1 MKQSRKIDSVL
12 IEQLEL
18 DCVIGVNPWERLVKQ
33 RITIDIT
40 MDIDLSAA
48 GKSDSIRDTVDYSR
62 VVKTVT
68 AEVNSS
74 SYRLVEALATRVAE
88 ICLEP
93 ERVRSVVITLRK
105 PGAVK
110 SATAVG
116 VTIRR
121 SR

>member
-48 GKSDSIRDTVDYSR
+48 GKSDSIRYTVDYSR
-62 VVKTVT
+62 VVKAVT

>member
-62 VVKTVT
+62 VVKAVT

-110 SATAVG
+110 SATAVRG
-116 VTIRR
+116 TIRR

>member
-62 VVKTVT
+62 VVKAVT

-93 ERVRSVVITLRK
+93 EPVRSVVITLRK